1 LRVQIHMTDGF
12 LADFRLRTALLGRKI
27 ALR

>member
-1 LRVQIHMTDGF
+1 MGVQIRITGGF
-12 LADFRLRTALLGRKI
+12 LADFRLRTALLGQKI